1 MTFRRKTVAL
11 LIVASMAFGSIVT
24 ALFSNNKNIDS
35 ITNTLNTQS
44 SKSKEFQTYEAKLKK
59 TYDMIRANYV
69 RPVSDKALLDGSI
82 RGMVQALGDPH
93 SEYMD
98 QKEAEQFLSIIMNS
112 SFSGIGAVVVLKNG
126 QVTIDSIVKG
136 SPAEKARLQVNDQ
149 IRKAN
154 GKSLAG
160 LTLNEAVTKI
170 RGPKGSKVVL
180 EVVRGES
187 APFTITAVRQDIPQ
201 KTVDNTMLANQ
212 IGYVNISQFSQT
224 TDKEFATSLTQLE
237 KKNMQGLIID
247 LRGNSGG
254 LLSVVVHMCEELLL
268 KGKTIVMTQG
278 KTEVNGH
285 NTELYV
291 ENQDGYV
298 LPYTVGN
305 KTIYRAKASKIK
317 PYPITILVDGAS
329 ASAAEIMAAA
339 LQQSGGYKVIG
350 KKTYGK
356 GTVQSSV
363 EFSDGSNLKLTIA
376 KWLTPNGTWIDKHG
390 GTKGLTPNIVVEPLS
405 FTQASLPNTTKTLK
419 QNSNGADVKNIQII
433 LDALGLEPGRTDGY
447 FDAKTVAAV
456 KTFQNI
462 NRIPMNGALDSLT
475 AKYLSVAFQ
484 NLLKDPKNDE
494 QLQAA
499 IQFLD

>member
-24 ALFSNNKNIDS
+24 ALFSNNNIDFTS
-35 ITNTLNTQS
+35 NTQS

-98 QKEAEQFLSIIMNS
+98 PKEAQQFLSIIMNS
-112 SFSGIGAVVVLKNG
+112 SFSGIGAGVVLKDG

-187 APFTITAVRQDIPQ
+187 APFTVTAVRQDIPQ

-212 IGYVNISQFSQT
+212 IGYVNISLFSQT

-237 KKNMQGLIID
+237 MKNMQGLIID

-278 KTEVNGH
+278 KT
-285 NTELYV
+285 
-291 ENQDGYV
+291 
-298 LPYTVGN
+298 GN

-376 KWLTPNGTWIDKHG
+376 KWLTPDGTWIDQHG
-390 GTKGLTPNIVVEPLS
+390 GTKGLTPNIVVEPFS

-419 QNSNGADVKNIQII
+419 HNSNGADVKNIQII

-447 FDAKTVAAV
+447 FDAKTGVAV
-456 KTFQNI
+456 KTFQSI
-462 NRIPMNGALDSLT
+462 NRIPMNGSVDSLT

-484 NLLKDPKNDE
+484 NLLKDPKNDK
-494 QLQAA
+494 QLQVA